1 MKWVSGGVRGH
12 MGLFHQLGI
21 QSCPVTGSRGDI
33 LVRARAADRAGAL
46 GSEHHRKTVER
57 ILRYPNG
64 DTRRIRY
71 PVAESD
77 DEEEGELWTED
88 LYWGSSGSNEKLL
101 SMGVESKPKQTVRNC
116 WLKGWES
123 LGNRR

>member
-1 MKWVSGGVRGH
+1 M
-12 MGLFHQLGI
+12 
-21 QSCPVTGSRGDI
+21 DI
-33 LVRARAADRAGAL
+33 LARSRAADRAGAL

-77 DEEEGELWTED
+77 DEEEGELWSED
-88 LYWGSSGSNEKLL
+88 FFWGPSGSHEELP
-101 SMGVESKPKQTVRNC
+101 SVEIESKPKQTVRGVREKGYKLDTGTVKCEWRMC
-116 WLKGWES
+116 W
-123 LGNRR
+123 